1 MAAQKDGI
9 AEGGMIVRHALWRAG
24 AAGHEED
31 GHGVGRRHCR
41 YGLLVF
47 ANAADAAVDAVD
59 DVVDIDAV
67 ETIDAIHAI
76 GVVIISI
83 LSLSVAGGC

>member
-1 MAAQKDGI
+1 
-9 AEGGMIVRHALWRAG
+9 
-24 AAGHEED
+24 
-31 GHGVGRRHCR
+31 
-41 YGLLVF
+41 
-47 ANAADAAVDAVD
+47 
-59 DVVDIDAV
+59 V